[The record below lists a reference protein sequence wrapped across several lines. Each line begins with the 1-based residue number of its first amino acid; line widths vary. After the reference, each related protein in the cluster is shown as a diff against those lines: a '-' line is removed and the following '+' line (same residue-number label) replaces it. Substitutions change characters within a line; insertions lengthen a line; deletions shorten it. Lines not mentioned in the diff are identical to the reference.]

1 MFLLTLIIKKISNL
15 NYKIS
20 IILPASER
28 IVNYSAG
35 MENMTENVSDDDEY
49 LDQDIFV
56 DSSDN
61 NYSRELEDIK
71 NQGIEGRLEVRSA
84 LNAQFLLKS
93 LCSHRGWDYQVNVF
107 SAALPRSQKCKVDLI

>member
-20 IILPASER
+20 IILPARER

-35 MENMTENVSDDDEY
+35 MENMTENVSDEDEY

-61 NYSRELEDIK
+61 NFSRELEDIK

-93 LCSHRGWDYQVNVF
+93 LCSHRGRDYQVNVF

>member
-20 IILPASER
+20 IILPARER

-35 MENMTENVSDDDEY
+35 MENMTENVADAEEDIN

-56 DSSDN
+56 ESSGSEDN
-61 NYSRELEDIK
+61 YLGELENIK
-71 NQGIEGRLEVRSA
+71 NQGIEGRLELSSA
-84 LNAQFLLKS
+84 
-93 LCSHRGWDYQVNVF
+93 
-107 SAALPRSQKCKVDLI
+107 